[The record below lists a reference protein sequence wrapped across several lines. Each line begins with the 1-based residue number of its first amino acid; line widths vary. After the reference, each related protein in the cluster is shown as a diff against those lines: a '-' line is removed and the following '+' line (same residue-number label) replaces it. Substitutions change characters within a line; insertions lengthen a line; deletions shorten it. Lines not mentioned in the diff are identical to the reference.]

1 LIDCE
6 NVYLGQEEEEEEEEE
21 EKKGGIEGRP

>member
-21 EKKGGIEGRP
+21 EKKGGTEGRP